1 MRETEARRA
10 RPASQQGMRR
20 ANLALVLGEFAAGPR
35 SRAEVAAATGLTRAA
50 VSSLVDELAA
60 AGLVSE
66 CGPAVP
72 SGRVGRP
79 GTAMALD
86 PGGPAGLG
94 GEIGVEHLA
103 ACVVD
108 LRGEVRGWLR
118 QDVANRGR
126 PVEDVLRD
134 LAVLLREVA
143 DSCGLTPAGLAV
155 AVPGLVGSA
164 EGVVERAPNL
174 GWSDLP
180 LAAELRRA
188 LREADADA
196 LAALPVEVD
205 NEANLGG
212 LAELWLGDGPD
223 DFLHLSAEAGI
234 GAALVIDG
242 RLLRGARGYAGEL
255 GHVPVHPDGPHCPCG
270 ARGCLEQYAG
280 EAAVL
285 RAAGLADAGGD
296 WVALLARRAADGDPA
311 VRAALAAAG
320 SALGVAAAGAVNLLD
335 PAALVLGGGYAELA
349 EWLVPAMRTEL
360 AGRVTVRTWQDDWLS
375 VSTLGRRGPLLGAAL
390 GVVRAVVADPGR
402 FAAAEA

>member
-1 MRETEARRA
+1 MRETGTRRA

-35 SRAEVAAATGLTRAA
+35 SRAEVAATTGLTRAA
-50 VSSLVDELAA
+50 VSSLVDELTA

-72 SGRVGRP
+72 SGKVGRP
-79 GTAMALD
+79 GTALALD
-86 PGGPAGLG
+86 PQGPAGLG

-118 QDVANRGR
+118 RDVTNRGR
-126 PVEDVLRD
+126 TRAAVLADLADLLRD
-134 LAVLLREVA
+134 VA
-143 DSCGLTPAGLAV
+143 GSCGLEPAGLAV
-155 AVPGLVGSA
+155 AVPGLVGA
-164 EGVVERAPNL
+164 ADGTVERAANL
-174 GWSDLP
+174 GWSNVP
-180 LAAELRRA
+180 LAAELRLA
-188 LREADADA
+188 LRAAGA
-196 LAALPVEVD
+196 APLAALPLDVD

-212 LAELWLGDGPD
+212 LAELWLGDGPG

-234 GAALVIDG
+234 GAALVVDG
-242 RLLRGARGYAGEL
+242 RLLRGARGYAGEI
-255 GHVPVHPDGPHCPCG
+255 GHVPVHPDGPPCPCG

-285 RAAGLADAGGD
+285 EAAGLTGTAGD

-311 VRAALAAAG
+311 VRSALAAAG
-320 SALGVAAAGAVNLLD
+320 TALGVAAAGAVNLLD

-349 EWLVPAMRTEL
+349 EWLLPAMRAEL
-360 AGRVTVRTWQDDWLS
+360 AGRVTVRTWDDAWLS
-375 VSTLGRRGPLLGAAL
+375 VSGLGRRGPLLGAAT

-402 FAAAEA
+402 FAAAEG